1 MRLKDEMERMEEK
14 QTDQGTVWG
23 NDRGHQFFDSISR
36 LEGMMAA
43 NKDALEKSKKEREAF
58 QEKLGEHEAKIGAYE
73 VKIAEHEAKSKEE
86 RSAFEARIAEH
97 EEKSKEERSAFET
110 KSKEERS
117 AFEAKSKEERSAFE
131 VKIAEHE
138 AKIGEH
144 EAEITKL
151 TRKGEAHEARI
162 RDLTRSSKGYFDIR
176 SRFLCVYQRDHP
188 KGKVPEDSK
197 GPRDSEDPEGPK
209 DPGKFKE
216 RLAITVGNERAH
228 SGDAAMDAIVHRDSP
243 AGHFEDHTF
252 RDLYYI
258 DYKKALELGTLHKGL
273 THSQLTGCSDAA
285 ASEGKIPEAVFQMLD
300 KRGTLVA
307 AGKSFPK
314 DVEESFVAYM
324 DGIDDD
330 PAVVAERGR
339 KLWPKLWPKSGRM
352 KS

>member
-58 QEKLGEHEAKIGAYE
+58 QEKLGEHEAKIGAY
-73 VKIAEHEAKSKEE
+73 
-86 RSAFEARIAEH
+86 
-97 EEKSKEERSAFET
+97 
-110 KSKEERS
+110 
-117 AFEAKSKEERSAFE
+117 E

>member
-73 VKIAEHEAKSKEE
+73 VKIAEHDAKSKEE
-86 RSAFEARIAEH
+86 RSAFEARIGEH
-97 EEKSKEERSAFET
+97 EVKIGAY
-110 KSKEERS
+110 
-117 AFEAKSKEERSAFE
+117 E
-131 VKIAEHE
+131 VKIAEHEVKIVEHE

-188 KGKVPEDSK
+188 KSKVPEDSK
-197 GPRDSEDPEGPK
+197 GPRDSEDPESPK

-258 DYKKALELGTLHKGL
+258 DYKKALELGTC
-273 THSQLTGCSDAA
+273 T
-285 ASEGKIPEAVFQMLD
+285 
-300 KRGTLVA
+300 
-307 AGKSFPK
+307 K
-314 DVEESFVAYM
+314 D
-324 DGIDDD
+324 
-330 PAVVAERGR
+330 
-339 KLWPKLWPKSGRM
+339 
-352 KS
+352 

>member
-73 VKIAEHEAKSKEE
+73 AKIAEREA
-86 RSAFEARIAEH
+86 
-97 EEKSKEERSAFET
+97 

-138 AKIGEH
+138 AKIWEH

-162 RDLTRSSKGYFDIR
+162 KDLTRASKGYFDIR

-188 KGKVPEDSK
+188 KSKAPEDSK
-197 GPRDSEDPEGPK
+197 GPRESEDPEGPK

-258 DYKKALELGTLHKGL
+258 DYQKALELGTC
-273 THSQLTGCSDAA
+273 T
-285 ASEGKIPEAVFQMLD
+285 
-300 KRGTLVA
+300 
-307 AGKSFPK
+307 K
-314 DVEESFVAYM
+314 D
-324 DGIDDD
+324 
-330 PAVVAERGR
+330 
-339 KLWPKLWPKSGRM
+339 
-352 KS
+352 